1 VVFDQRK
8 RLGRRA
14 LRISFFA
21 GLFALLCGTLA
32 PVAIRV
38 PLLSDKIEHF
48 LAFLVLA
55 LLGLG
60 AFGRKNVVALALA
73 LAAIGGLIEVLQG
86 SSFVG
91 RDAELL
97 DWIADLAGIA
107 IVLPWMRLRTLAA
120 KQPKESER

>member
-1 VVFDQRK
+1 M
-8 RLGRRA
+8 
-14 LRISFFA
+14 
-21 GLFALLCGTLA
+21 LCGTLA

-86 SSFVG
+86 LRSLAVMRNSSTG
-91 RDAELL
+91 LRISLELQL
-97 DWIADLAGIA
+97 FCHG
-107 IVLPWMRLRTLAA
+107 
-120 KQPKESER
+120 